1 MPRLG
6 VQLAIVISVIFFL
19 SEQSSANVLRPAAT
33 LPKDP
38 HDEDYQKFRKIPS
51 PNVPS
56 IELMDNFT
64 HMSRSNGVVDR
75 RRRQTTEFNQD
86 VVIVLD
92 GSGSAGRCEFEKVK
106 EALNRTLETL
116 YASNSKIAAITFS
129 SSATVNF
136 KFLDPST
143 AIERITQIRFPGGGT
158 NTAGALDKVME
169 LFDDTSSGVRP
180 HTQKFVWLFT
190 DGQSNNKDLT
200 IEKARELKR
209 NGVKI
214 YVMGFGAYNNGINEM
229 VGVSSHPY
237 GAYLFRVK
245 DFGNDLTALGVLKVK
260 EVRPGEFSVPD
271 YTSLC

>member
-1 MPRLG
+1 M
-6 VQLAIVISVIFFL
+6 LAALVYVLFSLFF
-19 SEQSSANVLRPAAT
+19 E
-33 LPKDP
+33 
-38 HDEDYQKFRKIPS
+38 
-51 PNVPS
+51 
-56 IELMDNFT
+56 
-64 HMSRSNGVVDR
+64 
-75 RRRQTTEFNQD
+75 
-86 VVIVLD
+86 
-92 GSGSAGRCEFEKVK
+92 
-106 EALNRTLETL
+106 
-116 YASNSKIAAITFS
+116 
-129 SSATVNF
+129 
-136 KFLDPST
+136 
-143 AIERITQIRFPGGGT
+143 
-158 NTAGALDKVME
+158 
-169 LFDDTSSGVRP
+169 GVRP

>member
-38 HDEDYQKFRKIPS
+38 HDEDYQKFRNI
-51 PNVPS
+51 PS
-56 IELMDNFT
+56 IELMDN
-64 HMSRSNGVVDR
+64 NGVVDR
-75 RRRQTTEFNQD
+75 RRRSTGFNQD

-143 AIERITQIRFPGGGT
+143 AIERITQISFPGGGT

-180 HTQKFVWLFT
+180 QTRKFVWLFT

-200 IEKARELKR
+200 IEKARQLKT

-245 DFGNDLTALGVLKVK
+245 DFGNDLTALSALKVK
-260 EVRPGEFSVPD
+260 EVRPGEYSVPD